1 MKREFNTQTVGVR
14 AIDVGYFQ
22 TKFTQ
27 GRQRGGIGGTI
38 ITDFF
43 PSIAPKVE
51 PARPVVAGPMSAPL
65 KGRAIRIGDIDYF
78 VGLDAR
84 FYASSTA
91 PRSIGE
97 NFSESA
103 TYKALTYGAL
113 DQMAAKSGS
122 FGLEIEHLVVGLPC
136 NTMSK
141 YGPGLKRWLEADPHI
156 IGSAS
161 EGPEAVRHR
170 VVVRNAHVI
179 AQPYG
184 ALVDYGVV
192 RGNNVDGWALVVDPG
207 GGTLDWFC
215 ASKQRTNWTRSG
227 AYPKAMLTCAFAV
240 ADAIGPDL
248 RDSVEVVERID
259 RAIRRVDGVS
269 QFKVEGVAHDISTYW
284 ERVESVLQEAVDKM
298 MASVGKSADLDLDLI
313 LVTGGGAGV
322 FSEFMKKAYPVL
334 ANRIRPLEDS
344 VFANVRG
351 FHAIG
356 EHLQAAGSK

>member
-22 TKFTQ
+22 TKFTL
-27 GRQRGGIGGTI
+27 GRQRGGGNGGPI
-38 ITDFF
+38 ITDVF

-51 PARPVVAGPMSAPL
+51 SARPVVIGPMSGPV
-65 KGRAIRIGDIDYF
+65 KGRLLRIGDLEYF
-78 VGLDAR
+78 VGPEAR

-91 PRSIGE
+91 LRSIGE

-113 DQMAAKSGS
+113 DEMAAKSGG
-122 FGLEIEHLVVGLPC
+122 FELVIENLVVGLPC
-136 NTMSK
+136 NTISK
-141 YGPGLKRWLEADPHI
+141 YGAGLKRWLEAEAHM

-161 EGPEAVRHR
+161 EGADAVRHR
-170 VVVRNAHVI
+170 VVVRKAHVI

-184 ALVDYGVV
+184 TLVDYGVV
-192 RGNNVDGWALVVDPG
+192 RGNKVDGWALVVDPG

-215 ASKQRTNWTRSG
+215 ASKQKANWARSG

-240 ADAIGPDL
+240 ADAISPDL
-248 RDSVEVVERID
+248 RDSVEVIERID

-269 QFKVEGVAHDISTYW
+269 QFKVEGVTHDITTYW

-298 MASVGKSADLDLDLI
+298 MASVGKTADLDLV

-322 FSEFMKKAYPVL
+322 FSEFMKKAWPVL
-334 ANRIRPLEDS
+334 SNRIQPLEDS

-356 EHLQAAGSK
+356 EQLQAAGSK